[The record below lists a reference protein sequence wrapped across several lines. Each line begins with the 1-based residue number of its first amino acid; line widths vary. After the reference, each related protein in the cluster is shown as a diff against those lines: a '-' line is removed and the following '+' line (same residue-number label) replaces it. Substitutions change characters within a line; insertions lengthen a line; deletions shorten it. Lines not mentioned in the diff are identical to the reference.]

1 MIRLGFKSMMRGRN
15 GVYRDNG
22 EAIAYD
28 GMPLYDWHV
37 SSAVHNDE
45 MAGTDMRAYICRHNG
60 MWLLVNNGVEGMTSP
75 SGRLVP
81 KGQAVELRDGAVFRM
96 TDRDDGLLCEVSVY

>member
-1 MIRLGFKSMMRGRN
+1 M
-15 GVYRDNG
+15 
-22 EAIAYD
+22 
-28 GMPLYDWHV
+28 
-37 SSAVHNDE
+37 
-45 MAGTDMRAYICRHNG
+45 
-60 MWLLVNNGVEGMTSP
+60 LVNNGVEGMTSP